1 MRYAILGAVVLWM
14 AAIFYLMVSW
24 DFSPDTFL
32 EWASI
37 VISIGGVVLGFSAT
51 LCGTAAVLREGH
63 VVGCASEER
72 VSRL

>member
-37 VISIGGVVLGFSAT
+37 VISIGGVVLGFIGIVFLIVS
-51 LCGTAAVLREGH
+51 GVWSGH
-63 VVGCASEER
+63 QEKKQWE
-72 VSRL
+72 